1 METKIGE
8 AKSQKDQMG
17 NMKIKSDLQIQ
28 KIKDKTQYILQDL
41 VDKIST
47 KIYRMKLQ

>member
-17 NMKIKSDLQIQ
+17 NMKVESDLQIQ
-28 KIKDKTQYILQDL
+28 KIKMEFKVGINGWTRSQ
-41 VDKIST
+41 
-47 KIYRMKLQ
+47 R

>member
-17 NMKIKSDLQIQ
+17 NMKVESDLQIQ
-28 KIKDKTQYILQDL
+28 KLKWNL
-41 VDKIST
+41 
-47 KIYRMKLQ
+47 KLKSIV